1 MSLLVYAIADGPVD
15 PSGRAGGVAGRAVHA
30 VGADGLV
37 ALVSEHELA
46 PAVDE
51 ASLWAFDEV
60 IESHM
65 ADRAVLPARF
75 GSMVQDGAAVLALL
89 NDRRAELSAK
99 LERVRGAVELGV
111 RAVWRDLAGG
121 SAPDLEPT
129 GTSYMLDRVAGN
141 RRAREETQRIDRAL
155 APLARA
161 TRCHVLPRPSI
172 AVSAAYLV
180 DRGRVGE
187 FAAAVAALDAKTE
200 DVELACTGPW
210 PPYSF
215 AGEHGDG

>member
-1 MSLLVYAIADGPVD
+1 MSLLLYAIADGPVD
-15 PSGRAGGVAGRAVHA
+15 APGGVEGVAASAVRA

-37 ALVSEHELA
+37 ALVSEHERA

-51 ASLWAFDEV
+51 AALWAFDEV

-65 ADRAVLPARF
+65 GDRAVLPARF
-75 GSMVQDGAAVLALL
+75 GSMVQDVAALQALL
-89 NDRRAELSAK
+89 DGRRVELSAK

-111 RAVWRDLAGG
+111 RAGWRDLPGG
-121 SAPDLEPT
+121 SAPDPEPT
-129 GTSYMLDRVAGN
+129 GTAYMLDRVARN
-141 RRAREETQRIDRAL
+141 RRARDLAKRIDRVL

-161 TRCHVLPRPSI
+161 THCQVLARP
-172 AVSAAYLV
+172 AVPVSAAYLV

-187 FAAAVAALDAKTE
+187 FAAAVVELDAATE
-200 DVELACTGPW
+200 DAELVCTGPW

-215 AGEHGDG
+215 TEERGDG